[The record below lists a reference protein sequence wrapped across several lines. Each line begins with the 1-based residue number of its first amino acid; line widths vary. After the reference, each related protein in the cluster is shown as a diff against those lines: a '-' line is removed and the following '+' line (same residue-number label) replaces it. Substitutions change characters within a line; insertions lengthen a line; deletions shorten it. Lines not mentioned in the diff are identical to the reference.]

1 MLWTGEVW
9 GGKKPHRIE
18 YLPRKE
24 GVCLIRNR
32 GFVWGLIWGSW
43 LAICFAVVMIPGLGI
58 GNAALAEGAAYAAD
72 YQDGVYQDLAA
83 GYGDEVIVTVTVQN
97 GRIVSLDA
105 KNRNGGE
112 SEYFWKARDGMAK
125 AIIQAQTYEGVE
137 AVTGATGTS
146 GSILD
151 AMKLMM
157 EQLRYSGQSR
167 FAGE

>member
-1 MLWTGEVW
+1 MRFGSAWRAGMAVCLLVGLLWTAPAW
-9 GGKKPHRIE
+9 
-18 YLPRKE
+18 
-24 GVCLIRNR
+24 
-32 GFVWGLIWGSW
+32 
-43 LAICFAVVMIPGLGI
+43 
-58 GNAALAEGAAYAAD
+58 AEAPAQGD

-83 GYGDEVIVTVTVQN
+83 GYGDEVIVTVTVRN

-125 AIIQAQTYEGVE
+125 AILQAQTYEGVE

-151 AMKLMM
+151 AMKVMM
-157 EQLRYSGQSR
+157 EQLRYNGLPHPT
-167 FAGE
+167 AGE

>member
-1 MLWTGEVW
+1 MKQGNVWRVGMAVCLLLGLLWTAPAW
-9 GGKKPHRIE
+9 
-18 YLPRKE
+18 
-24 GVCLIRNR
+24 
-32 GFVWGLIWGSW
+32 
-43 LAICFAVVMIPGLGI
+43 
-58 GNAALAEGAAYAAD
+58 AEAPAQGD

-83 GYGDEVIVTVTVQN
+83 GYGDEVIVTVTVRN

-112 SEYFWKARDGMAK
+112 SEYFWKARDGMAQ

-151 AMKLMM
+151 AMKVMM
-157 EQLRYSGQSR
+157 EQLRYNGLPHPT
-167 FAGE
+167 AGE

>member
-1 MLWTGEVW
+1 MRVLSRRVGHRIGTDARERMECRMKQGNAWRAGMAVCLLVGLLWTAPAW
-9 GGKKPHRIE
+9 
-18 YLPRKE
+18 
-24 GVCLIRNR
+24 
-32 GFVWGLIWGSW
+32 
-43 LAICFAVVMIPGLGI
+43 
-58 GNAALAEGAAYAAD
+58 AEAPAQGD

-83 GYGDEVIVTVTVQN
+83 GYGDEVIVTVTVRN

-125 AIIQAQTYEGVE
+125 AILQAQTYEGVE

-151 AMKLMM
+151 AMKVMM
-157 EQLRYSGQSR
+157 EQLRYNGLPHPT
-167 FAGE
+167 AGE